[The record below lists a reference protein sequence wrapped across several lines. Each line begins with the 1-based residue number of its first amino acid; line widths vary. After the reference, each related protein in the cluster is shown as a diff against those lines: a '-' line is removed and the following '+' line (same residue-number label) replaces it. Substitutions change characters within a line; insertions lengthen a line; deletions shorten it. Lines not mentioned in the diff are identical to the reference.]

1 MAKTSAVD
9 IFVVYQFIKRLAT
22 PFNKWEAYKTG
33 VIDER
38 GNIKTPKNKRDR
50 VQNNSFKVFDVMI
63 LKLKRI
69 LEKIPFGK
77 TRLASYASALYL
89 VREDWEDKT
98 EKEIMLESD
107 DKIIDYLRLYNT
119 VGGFDKMLEDA
130 PTMNAGDG
138 NIAGMGYNGPDDVKV
153 TKNKKKYKDQNKIDA
168 ALINRKFGQL
178 SR

>member
-22 PFNKWEAYKTG
+22 PFNKWNAYKSG
-33 VIDER
+33 VIDQR
-38 GNIKTPKNKRDR
+38 GNIKIPKNKRDR
-50 VQNNSFKVFDVMI
+50 AQNQSFQVFDVMI

-77 TRLASYASALYL
+77 SRLASYASALYL
-89 VREDWEDKT
+89 VREDWEEKT

-107 DKIIDYLRLYNT
+107 DKIIEYLRL
-119 VGGFDKMLEDA
+119 LEDA

-138 NIAGMGYNGPDDVKV
+138 NIAGMGVNGPDDVKV
-153 TKNKKKYKDQNKIDA
+153 KKKRKYKDQNKIDA
-168 ALINRKFGQL
+168 ALINRKFGML
-178 SR
+178 GK